1 MDQEEIEEVAD
12 APRWSVILNSI
23 KTAKTEQILNFIGQ
37 LVRLHKQHGAEYTK
51 DESMMSNFRDSFQQR
66 IEELGEGKDG
76 ETV

>member
-66 IEELGEGKDG
+66 LEELREGNDG
-76 ETV
+76 KAV

>member
-1 MDQEEIEEVAD
+1 VDQEEIEEVAD

-23 KTAKTEQILNFIGQ
+23 KTAKNRQILDFIGH
-37 LVRLHKQHGAEYTK
+37 LVRLHKEHGAEYTK